1 MEVGNGD
8 NEGWIPDQVG
18 NDNGGYTAGK
28 ETYLNNSLSLQRRE
42 NYYPDF
48 GILDLRFVSDF
59 DIRI

>member
-28 ETYLNNSLSLQRRE
+28 ETSLNNSLSISHYKGE
-42 NYYPDF
+42 KIS
-48 GILDLRFVSDF
+48 ILILVFW
-59 DIRI
+59 I